1 MGAETRREDVQA
13 IVIRGFKANPAA
25 RIHEDIFTARR
36 TCGDTF
42 LDKQPNKN
50 YDYRNNNTSDTN
62 NII

>member
-1 MGAETRREDVQA
+1 MRAATRREDVQA
-13 IVIRGFKANPAA
+13 IVIRGFKANPTPP
-25 RIHEDIFTARR
+25 IHEDIFTARH

-50 YDYRNNNTSDTN
+50 YDYRNNNTSYYN